1 MPGRILHT
9 LGETTWWREG
19 NMLWSQVE
27 MILNLGSITYQL
39 QDRSKLPNLSGS
51 QFSVLLIGVMIA
63 TWVVV
68 KTDEIVRE
76 TNP

>member
-1 MPGRILHT
+1 
-9 LGETTWWREG
+9 
-19 NMLWSQVE
+19 MLWSQVE

-63 TWVVV
+63 PWVVV